1 MNTPETQPGGSLKPV
16 GSASVASR
24 AAKNE
29 IENAINRLETVAARC
44 RATMRGKE
52 WTRREHDADI
62 ISLEVVPA
70 LRRAIWV
77 MPNTKTQRRRATEQQ
92 MQTER
97 ATRRPL

>member
-1 MNTPETQPGGSLKPV
+1 MYNCPTCGQRWRNGYKCPDCEERASGSSQAP

-29 IENAINRLETVAARC
+29 IENAINRLKTVAARC

-77 MPNTKTQRRRATEQQ
+77 MPNNRGQR
-92 MQTER
+92 
-97 ATRRPL
+97 